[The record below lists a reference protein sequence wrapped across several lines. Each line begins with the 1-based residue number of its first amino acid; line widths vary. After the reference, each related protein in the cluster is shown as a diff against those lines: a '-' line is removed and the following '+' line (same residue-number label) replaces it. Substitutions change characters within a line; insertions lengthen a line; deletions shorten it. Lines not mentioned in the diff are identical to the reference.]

1 LALAT
6 ILEVKHL
13 KKYFPLTRGLLAKR
27 MGWIRAVDDIS
38 FSIEEGKTF
47 ALVGESG
54 CGKTTTA
61 KTILLLEGPTTG
73 SISFRGKEIS
83 KLEGTDLREY
93 KSSVQA
99 VFQDPFASLSPR
111 MRVGSIVAEPLE
123 VNTDLDKTARQRR
136 VGEVLAQVGLDHR
149 AVDLFPH
156 EFSGGQR
163 QRIAVARSLSVNPSL
178 IILDEPV
185 SALDVSIRAQIMNLL
200 KDLQDDLGITYLLIA
215 HNLATLRYLS
225 HHVGV
230 MYLGRIVEQGP
241 VEQVFTKR
249 LHPYTKALFSAAL
262 ASHPDSVDEEIILSG
277 EVPSPIN
284 PPIGC
289 RFHTRCPTAKA
300 ICSEDEP
307 ELKEIEPG
315 HYVSCHLD

>member
-1 LALAT
+1 MAT

-27 MGWIRAVDDIS
+27 VGWVRAVDDIS
-38 FSIEEGKTF
+38 FSIEEGETF

-61 KTILLLEGPTTG
+61 KTILLLEGATKG
-73 SISFRGKEIS
+73 SILFRGKEIS
-83 KLEGTDLREY
+83 TLEGMDLRGY

-123 VNTDLDKTARQRR
+123 VNMDLDKTARQRR
-136 VGEVLAQVGLDHR
+136 IEEVLTQVGLDHR
-149 AVDLFPH
+149 AADLFPH

-163 QRIAVARSLSVNPSL
+163 QRIAVARSLSVHPSL

-200 KDLQDDLGITYLLIA
+200 KDLQGELGLAYLLIA
-215 HNLATLRYLS
+215 HNLATIRYMS

-230 MYLGRIVEQGP
+230 MYLGKIVERGP
-241 VEQVFTKR
+241 VEDVFMKR

-262 ASHPDSVDEEIILSG
+262 TSHPDSVNGEIILSG

-284 PPIGC
+284 PPTGC
-289 RFHTRCPTAKA
+289 RFHPRCLSAKA

-307 ELKEIEPG
+307 ELKEVELG
-315 HYVSCHLD
+315 HFLSCHLH

>member
-1 LALAT
+1 
-6 ILEVKHL
+6 
-13 KKYFPLTRGLLAKR
+13 

-73 SISFRGKEIS
+73 SISFRGKDVS

-136 VGEVLAQVGLDHR
+136 VGEVLAQVGLDQR
-149 AVDLFPH
+149 AADLFPH

-200 KDLQDDLGITYLLIA
+200 RDLQNELGIAYLLIA

-230 MYLGRIVEQGP
+230 MYLGKIVEQGP
-241 VEQVFTKR
+241 VEKVFVKR

-284 PPIGC
+284 PPSGC
-289 RFHTRCPTAKA
+289 RFHPRCFSAKA
-300 ICSEDEP
+300 ICSQDEP
-307 ELKEIEPG
+307 ELKEVEPG
-315 HYVSCHLD
+315 HYVSCHHD